1 MIEEFQYSIGL
12 NIKNFNTWSF
22 KKQDSLQ
29 MIVGSM
35 NSSLYNTIFDF
46 NLPEDIMRLNKIYLC
61 HQICCASPQIGK
73 FLDQA

>member
-1 MIEEFQYSIGL
+1 
-12 NIKNFNTWSF
+12 
-22 KKQDSLQ
+22 

-61 HQICCASPQIGK
+61 YQICCASPQIGK